1 MIDAVINSLKKKMN
15 PYPYQTQRRQKMCER
30 ERDVDL
36 GGRGFTAATAGKKKK
51 RFLVTALYV
60 LRT

>member
-1 MIDAVINSLKKKMN
+1 MN

-36 GGRGFTAATAGKKKK
+36 GGRGFTAATAGKKT
-51 RFLVTALYV
+51 RFFVTALYV
-60 LRT
+60 PRT